1 MDEKTKK
8 RQRIAELRR
17 QLQET
22 EVEETMAEVVAMMHV
37 LQPGEQQNRVPL
49 GPTLTAEVKFEGRP
63 VQALLDTGSPVTIV
77 SLEFLLQTL
86 AKQRPASQTVAE
98 WQIAVKA
105 RLQPPSVTL
114 QSYGGKE
121 LNIVRQVSTVVSRG
135 DHHCEATILV
145 QKNAPLDL
153 LLGTDLQSK
162 LGFFFLQSSAE
173 EAVTDLLQK
182 KMWKL
187 SPVESKDQWASV
199 DLPFPP
205 ESANEQERPTAV
217 VRLITAARLPAR
229 HVKYV
234 RAHIDNGEVKG
245 VALFESE
252 ENLLRNKGLLIE
264 TAATQPDTNNCVTL
278 AIQNHSLETVC
289 LERGYIL
296 GSLYPA
302 TVIEESGS
310 RPEDTSAERG
320 VVRAFHS
327 VQYQAGDETA
337 PEIRGQPE
345 PTKMQP
351 RGEALL
357 NTLDLGPATLEDEE
371 REKLKE
377 LVLGVCTAICT
388 EPLRVRLH

>member
-1 MDEKTKK
+1 
-8 RQRIAELRR
+8 
-17 QLQET
+17 
-22 EVEETMAEVVAMMHV
+22 
-37 LQPGEQQNRVPL
+37 
-49 GPTLTAEVKFEGRP
+49 
-63 VQALLDTGSPVTIV
+63 
-77 SLEFLLQTL
+77 
-86 AKQRPASQTVAE
+86 
-98 WQIAVKA
+98 
-105 RLQPPSVTL
+105 
-114 QSYGGKE
+114 
-121 LNIVRQVSTVVSRG
+121 
-135 DHHCEATILV
+135 
-145 QKNAPLDL
+145 
-153 LLGTDLQSK
+153 
-162 LGFFFLQSSAE
+162 
-173 EAVTDLLQK
+173 
-182 KMWKL
+182 MWKL
-187 SPVESKDQWASV
+187 SPVESKNQWASV

-205 ESANEQERPTAV
+205 ESANEEERPTAV

-234 RAHIDNGEVKG
+234 RAHVDNGEVKG

-264 TAATQPDTNNCVTL
+264 TAVTQPDTNNCVTL

-345 PTKMQP
+345 PTKMP
-351 RGEALL
+351 DRGEALL

-377 LVLGVCTAICT
+377 LVLEYAQLFALNPSELGFTDVVQHTIDT
-388 EPLRVRLH
+388 GDSRPLRQLPRRIPFALRGKVEEMVEDMLERGVIQHSKSPWASPIVLVAKKDGTTHFCVDYRQLNAVTKMDVFPLPRVDDSLDLLANSTFFTTLDLATGYWQVKVSPESREKTAFVTHSGLYEFVAMPFGLCNTPATFQRLMESVLAGLARDTCLVRIYR